1 MSHQLISPP
10 EILKPFVRYL
20 WVLEND
26 SNEMAPAT
34 FSALPDGCP
43 GIMFQQSEKGAFCDN
58 HNKKLPEIF
67 LYGQTLEPAKMQ
79 SQGKLSTVGVCFHPD
94 ALKSLFGMD
103 AHELTGACVDLLLL
117 QNKKGRHLTE
127 KLWEAATIE
136 QQINVLSAFLVSS
149 IHNNSAAHDAVTQYA
164 VSEIWQMKG
173 SVSLKDLQ
181 QKLRMTE
188 RSFERK
194 FKQSVGIS
202 PKLFSRICR
211 FQESLT
217 QLRNNNYDKLSDI
230 AYDNGYADQSH
241 FIRSFKEFAG
251 VSPIEYTKQLNEV
264 TENFA
269 EVKS

>member
-1 MSHQLISPP
+1 MSHLLISPS

-20 WVLEND
+20 WVLESD
-26 SNEMAPAT
+26 SNEKAPAT

-43 GIMFQQSEKGAFCDN
+43 GIMFQQSDKGAFCDN
-58 HNKKLPEIF
+58 HNKKLPDIF

-103 AHELTGACVDLLLL
+103 ANELTGSCVDLLLL
-117 QNKKGRHLTE
+117 QNKKGRRLTE
-127 KLWEAATIE
+127 KLWYANTIE
-136 QQINVLSAFLVSS
+136 EQVKVLSAFLVSS
-149 IHNNSAAHDAVTQYA
+149 IQNNGSVHDAVTQYA
-164 VSEIWQMKG
+164 VAEILQFKG
-173 SVSLKDLQ
+173 RLSLKDLHR
-181 QKLRMTE
+181 KLRMTE
-188 RSFERK
+188 RSFERR

-202 PKLFSRICR
+202 PKLFSRICC

-251 VSPIEYTKQLNEV
+251 VSPIEFTKQLNEV

-269 EVKS
+269 EIKA